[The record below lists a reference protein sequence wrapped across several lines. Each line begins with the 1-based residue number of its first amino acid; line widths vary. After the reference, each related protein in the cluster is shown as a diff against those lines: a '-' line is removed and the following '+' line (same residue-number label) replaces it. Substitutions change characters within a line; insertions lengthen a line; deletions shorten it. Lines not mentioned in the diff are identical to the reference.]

1 VAGLDDL
8 DNVLSTSGK
17 QRRNFKII
25 KSTAEM
31 QQRILL
37 SKSEILKFKVPA
49 MDKRLEEI
57 SVETV
62 FFFLYSLTDELF

>member
-1 VAGLDDL
+1 
-8 DNVLSTSGK
+8 
-17 QRRNFKII
+17 
-25 KSTAEM
+25 M

-49 MDKRLEEI
+49 MDKRREEI

-62 FFFLYSLTDELF
+62 FFFLYSLTDELFWLSSSCMCCRNITTLIFPEMFNIHNFS